1 MKSSTIFALIT
12 ASFASP
18 GGAPGCGISADKITA
33 GMGAQKTD
41 LGYTSS
47 IKRTAANSFEVS
59 FANTAG
65 RADYQGLLMFVA
77 SAADPKTHVGKFT
90 FANPAKWK
98 YQDAAKCS
106 GVKGALEATVTH
118 SAPAPAAITVKF
130 TLELTD
136 AEMAMPDLDLQA
148 VIASTDAGKPTW
160 QILPSFPVSKRS
172 SGGTGTTGT
181 TGTTGGTPPAGTDP
195 APSGT
200 GYITPYTA
208 ALFGLAIIP
217 WL

>member
-1 MKSSTIFALIT
+1 MKFSLSLLVAL
-12 ASFASP
+12 ALASP
-18 GGAPGCGISADKITA
+18 NGAPKCGISADGITA

-90 FANPAKWK
+90 FETPEKWK

-106 GVKGALEATVTH
+106 DVKGALEATVTH

-148 VIASTDAGKPTW
+148 VIASTDAGAAGKPSW

-172 SGGTGTTGT
+172 SGGTGTTDT
-181 TGTTGGTPPAGTDP
+181 TGTTGGTPPAGTT
-195 APSGT
+195 PSSASST
-200 GYITPYTA
+200 GFSA
-208 ALFGLAIIP
+208 ALFGLAA
-217 WL
+217 LAL